1 MSQENPVV
9 FSVQGRLDNAKSS
22 IFTSSSSIFVLGS
35 SLYTVNETQTA
46 IKLRLG
52 EIVSVEYEPGLK
64 FKMPFVNNVVKFDNR
79 IQTLDAPAERF
90 LTGEKKNVIV
100 DSYVKWRIVDAEK
113 FYTSTG
119 GSIAKANSNLTQII
133 KTGLKSEFSKRTI
146 VDVVSGERAEIME
159 NIAKLAKSDVGE
171 FGISVIDVR
180 IKRIDLSQEV
190 SNSVYRRMQAERERV
205 AKDFRSKGAEEAEI
219 IRAAADKERTIILA
233 NAYRDSEKIRGEGD
247 ATSANNYAKAYSQNS
262 SFYSFYRSLESYN
275 KSFNNQN
282 DILVLNPNTEFFRH
296 FNPSAE

>member
-1 MSQENPVV
+1 MQKIILALGVIVV
-9 FSVQGRLDNAKSS
+9 
-22 IFTSSSSIFVLGS
+22 FVLGS

-52 EIVSVEYEPGLK
+52 EIVKVEKEPGLK
-64 FKMPFVNNVVKFDNR
+64 FKMPFVNNVVKFDDR

-100 DSYVKWRIVDAEK
+100 DSYVKWRITDAEQ
-113 FYTSTG
+113 FYKSTG
-119 GSIAKANSNLTQII
+119 GNIARTNNRLAQII

-146 VDVVSGERAEIME
+146 AEVVSGERSEIMN
-159 NIAKLAKSDVGE
+159 NITRLAKKDVTE
-171 FGISVIDVR
+171 FGIEVVDVR

-205 AKDFRSKGAEEAEI
+205 AKDFRSKGAEEAEK
-219 IRAAADKERTIILA
+219 IRANADRERTIIVA
-233 NAYRDSEKIRGEGD
+233 DAYSNSEKIRGEGD
-247 ATSANNYAKAYSQNS
+247 ATSANNYAKAYNNNPE
-262 SFYSFYRSLESYN
+262 FYSFYRSLESYK
-275 KSFNNQN
+275 KSFAKQN

-296 FNPSAE
+296 FNPEAK

>member
-1 MSQENPVV
+1 MQKLLVAIGAV
-9 FSVQGRLDNAKSS
+9 AFL
-22 IFTSSSSIFVLGS
+22 ILGS
-35 SLYTVNETQTA
+35 ALYTVDETQTA

-52 EIVSVEYEPGLK
+52 EIVTVEKTPGLK

-100 DSYVKWRIVDAEK
+100 DSYVKWRITDAEQ
-113 FYTSTG
+113 FYKSTG
-119 GSIAKANSNLTQII
+119 GNMARTNNRLAQII

-146 VDVVSGERAEIME
+146 ADVVSGERSEIMK
-159 NIAKLAKSDVGE
+159 NIAQLAKKDIGE
-171 FGISVIDVR
+171 FGIEIVDVR

-205 AKDFRSKGAEEAEI
+205 AKEFRSKGAEEAEI

-233 NAYRDSEKIRGEGD
+233 DAYSDSEKIRGEGD
-247 ATSANNYAKAYSQNS
+247 ALSANNYAQAYNQNAD
-262 SFYSFYRSLESYN
+262 FYSFYRSLESYK
-275 KSFNNQN
+275 KSFNQQS
-282 DILVLNPNTEFFRH
+282 DVMVLNPNTEFFRH
-296 FNPSAE
+296 FNPEVK

>member
-1 MSQENPVV
+1 MM
-9 FSVQGRLDNAKSS
+9 KKI
-22 IFTSSSSIFVLGS
+22 IFALVIVLFFLLGS
-35 SLYTVNETQTA
+35 SLYTVSETQTA

-64 FKMPFVNNVVKFDNR
+64 FKTPFVNNVVKFDNR
-79 IQTLDAPAERF
+79 IQTLDAPSERF

-100 DSYVKWRIVDAEK
+100 DSYVKWRITDAKK

-119 GSIAKANSNLTQII
+119 GNIAKANSNLTQII

-146 VDVVSGERAEIME
+146 VDVVSGERSEIMS
-159 NIAKLAKSDVGE
+159 NIAKIAKNDVAE
-171 FGISVIDVR
+171 FGIEVIDVR

-205 AKDFRSKGAEEAEI
+205 AKEFRSKGAEEAEI
-219 IRAAADKERTIILA
+219 IRAAADRERTIILA
-233 NAYRDSEKIRGEGD
+233 NAYRDSEVIRGEGD
-247 ATSANNYAKAYSQNS
+247 ATSANNYAKAYNENS

-275 KSFNNQN
+275 KSFNQNN

-296 FNPSAE
+296 FNPSIE

>member
-1 MSQENPVV
+1 MQKVLFLLVV
-9 FSVQGRLDNAKSS
+9 ALF
-22 IFTSSSSIFVLGS
+22 FVLGS
-35 SLYTVNETQTA
+35 SLYTVNETETA

-159 NIAKLAKSDVGE
+159 NIAKLAKNDVGE

-219 IRAAADKERTIILA
+219 IRAAADRERTIILA